1 MQVCLTCGCILFPLC
16 LIRTL
21 NGVRYFSLLSL
32 SCLTITVIVVTAEL
46 YFYVNEFWAVC
57 KYEDHDKVTRKCEIR
72 LARWT
77 PEIFNGAGIVFFAF
91 TN

>member
-1 MQVCLTCGCILFPLC
+1 M
-16 LIRTL
+16 
-21 NGVRYFSLLSL
+21 
-32 SCLTITVIVVTAEL
+32 TAEV
-46 YFYVNEFWAVC
+46 YFYINEFWAVC
-57 KYEDHDKVTRKCEIR
+57 KYVDHDKIERKCEIR